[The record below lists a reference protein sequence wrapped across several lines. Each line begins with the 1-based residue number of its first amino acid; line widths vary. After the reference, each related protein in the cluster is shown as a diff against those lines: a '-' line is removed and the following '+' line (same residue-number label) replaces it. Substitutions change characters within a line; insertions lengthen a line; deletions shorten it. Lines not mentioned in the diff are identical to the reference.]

1 MEVVT
6 GNDRE
11 SLLKNSV
18 NVERSTGDYRVYRR
32 RWYILAVLCVLNLG
46 NATIW
51 LSFAPIADQTAE
63 FYNVSLTTVN
73 WLSLVYMIASI
84 PLGLLATWLLDTL
97 GLRAGIILASSLNL
111 IGPVLRVVSAIPM
124 DMSDSVRF
132 PLLLIGQTIAAIAQP
147 FIIESPAKVAAVW
160 FAQNERATANMIGSM
175 SNPLGLLLANVLSPA
190 LITTDKHTATDFIV
204 LLSVYCALPLVGLL
218 MSLFGVCS
226 SEPPT
231 PPTASAAAESE
242 SFFQG
247 LKKLARNGQ
256 YWVLC
261 VVFGSGLGL
270 FSTLTTILEQ
280 VLCPRGYDDSISGL
294 CAALMIIC
302 GVVGAGVAGVFVD
315 KTKMFQEVV
324 KVSYAM
330 AGIGFVVLAVLT
342 RYRNLDA
349 VMVVAAGIFG
359 FFGFAL
365 YPISLELAVEVSY
378 PVAEATSAGLLVV
391 SGQIQGIILVF
402 LAQALAQPLSA
413 ADAPYANCGTNGDII
428 PQDNTVTMLVFAGIS
443 CIAGVVQIIFLH
455 PEYKRLK
462 AEREE
467 AEANK
472 APTYNG
478 VTI

>member
-32 RWYILAVLCVLNLG
+32 RWYMSNNRYGGRHRERPGVAAEEQRQRRKINWRLQSLQKAL
-46 NATIW
+46 IW

-132 PLLLIGQTIAAIAQP
+132 PLVLIGQTIAAVAQP

-204 LLSVYCALPLVGLL
+204 L
-218 MSLFGVCS
+218 
-226 SEPPT
+226 
-231 PPTASAAAESE
+231 
-242 SFFQG
+242 
-247 LKKLARNGQ
+247 LARNGQ